1 MSRARDIANYGD
13 GIDATQIT
21 SGVFANGRIQAS
33 NVTQHEGSID
43 ALASNPTVTLGSNTT
58 FGSGVSLANA
68 TFPAGHIVQIVTGER
83 KLRSTVQSTS
93 PTQTDLQATITPS
106 STSNKIQVFVTG
118 SWGITG
124 PNLAKFRLYKKVGGS
139 APANAISGTSD
150 DAWQILQ
157 HQIQGYGGSAGYS
170 TGFSTVFSLSYLDSP
185 LSTEALLYELYFYS
199 DNASPTVHF
208 NSRPQSNNAGYAQI
222 TLMEIVA

>member
-13 GIDATQIT
+13 GIDTSSIT
-21 SGVFANGRIQAS
+21 SGTFADARIAAS

-139 APANAISGTSD
+139 APASSGRRTCRRGIARSRCGRRGRRGWC
-150 DAWQILQ
+150 ARP
-157 HQIQGYGGSAGYS
+157 GARRRGGS
-170 TGFSTVFSLSYLDSP
+170 FR
-185 LSTEALLYELYFYS
+185 
-199 DNASPTVHF
+199 
-208 NSRPQSNNAGYAQI
+208 SRDPWPWWR
-222 TLMEIVA
+222 